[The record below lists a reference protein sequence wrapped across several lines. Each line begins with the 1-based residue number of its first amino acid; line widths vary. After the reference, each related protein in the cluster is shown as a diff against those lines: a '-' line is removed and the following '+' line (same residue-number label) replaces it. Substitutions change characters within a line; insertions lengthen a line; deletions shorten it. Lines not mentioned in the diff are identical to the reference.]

1 MIFNK
6 KKSYRIR
13 TATST
18 AEPTV
23 IIHDS
28 RLEHAG
34 TQIENASMSNFD
46 FYDEFTEFK
55 RHILDE
61 LALVRQLLKPGETN
75 LSTENLQLQL
85 QLNNK
90 TEVIDVLKNEIKHFK
105 I

>member
-1 MIFNK
+1 
-6 KKSYRIR
+6 
-13 TATST
+13 
-18 AEPTV
+18 
-23 IIHDS
+23 
-28 RLEHAG
+28 
-34 TQIENASMSNFD
+34 MSNFD

-90 TEVIDVLKNEIKHFK
+90 TEVIDVLKNEIKHLRSENLMLINK
-105 I
+105 IVSAALLKFIKT